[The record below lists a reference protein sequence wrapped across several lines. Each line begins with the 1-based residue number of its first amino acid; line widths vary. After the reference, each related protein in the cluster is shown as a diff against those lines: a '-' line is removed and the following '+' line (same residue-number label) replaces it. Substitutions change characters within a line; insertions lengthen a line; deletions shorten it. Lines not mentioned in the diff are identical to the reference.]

1 MALTRLN
8 IPAHLEKGLNTI
20 FGMAYSELPKE
31 WSYLFDTE
39 KSSKAFEE
47 DLLTTGLG
55 MAPVKAEGANVAED
69 RFYEGWKAR
78 YVHQTIAL
86 SFAITKEAM
95 QDDLYKRQAP
105 KNTRALARSLGH
117 TKEARAAAILNNGFT
132 AAYAGGDGKPLFA
145 DDHPTIFGGD
155 QSNVLATPADLSE
168 ASLEDMLI
176 AIRTAKDDRNLHIA
190 LQPKRLVVPPAAE
203 YEAIRIL
210 ASTQRVGTDH
220 NDINA
225 IRNKGVLSTN
235 DLLVMTRLAD
245 DGFWM
250 IKTDA
255 PDGLKH
261 MDRQSVEYG
270 MDNHFRSGNLLYK
283 ADERYSFGWT
293 DWRGAFASTGT

>member
-8 IPAHLEKGLNTI
+8 IPAHLEEGLNTI
-20 FGMAYSELPKE
+20 FGMAYKELPKE
-31 WSYLFDTE
+31 WSLAFETE
-39 KSSKAFEE
+39 SSNKAFEE

-55 MAPVKAEGANVAED
+55 MAPIKAEGANVAED

-78 YVHQTIAL
+78 YIHQTIAL
-86 SFAITKEAM
+86 SFSITKEAM

-117 TKEARAAAILNNGFT
+117 TKETRAAAILNNGFDVN
-132 AAYAGGDGKPLFA
+132 YPGGDGKPLFA
-145 DDHPTIFGGD
+145 TDHPTIFGGD
-155 QSNVLATPADLSE
+155 QSNTLLVAADLSE
-168 ASLEDMLI
+168 ASLEDLLI
-176 AIRTAKDDRNLHIA
+176 QIRTARDDRNLHIA
-190 LQPKRLVVPPAAE
+190 LRPKRLIIPPTLE

-210 ASTQRVGTDH
+210 ASTHRVGTDH

-225 IRNKGVLSTN
+225 IKNRNIMSSS
-235 DLLVMTRLAD
+235 DISIMTRLAD
-245 DGFWM
+245 DTFWA

-261 MDRQSVEYG
+261 FTRQSVEYG

-283 ADERYSFGWT
+283 ADERYSFGFT
-293 DWRGAFASTGT
+293 DWRGVYASAN